1 MSQQDPAEPRKPRI
15 VGLNHVAI
23 EVGDVEEALEFYGSL
38 FDFKLRAKRPG
49 NGFIDIGDQFIN
61 LIERK
66 ELQGVTPPEGE
77 RRHFGLVVD
86 DRSSLRTRAEMMG
99 ATILP
104 GPFLRVLDPWGN
116 RVEIVDYAD
125 IQFTKPPNILRGMGF
140 DPDRLAKSEKARKE
154 LAEKGLVP

>member
-1 MSQQDPAEPRKPRI
+1 MSDQGQPGPRKPRV
-15 VGLNHVAI
+15 VGINHVAL
-23 EVGDVEEALEFYGSL
+23 EVGDVDEALEFYGGL

-86 DRSSLRTRAEMMG
+86 DRSSLRARAEAMG
-99 ATILP
+99 ATIPP

-116 RVEIVDYAD
+116 RIEIVDYAD
-125 IQFTKPPNILRGMGF
+125 IQFTKPPHILRGMGF
-140 DPDRLAKSEKARKE
+140 EPERLAKREKALGE
-154 LAEKGLVP
+154 LAEKGLTP